1 MDTESVQKS
10 ASTVWQLAAN
20 QYGVISRRQLLDL
33 GWHAEAIKH
42 RVRKGRLHPVRRGV
56 FAVGRPELTLRGH
69 WMAAV
74 LACGPGAF
82 LSHMDAAMLWGIRG
96 PPTATGRHW
105 LVDICVEAHRRP
117 RCEGIRLH
125 RVQLFQELDRTQ
137 RNGIPVTSPVRTLI
151 DLATLLGPG
160 ELETA
165 INEADRLGLVD
176 PDKLRAATAARRGQ
190 HGVRPLRDVL
200 DRHTFSL
207 TDSELERRLLR
218 LVRRA
223 GLPRPLTQQRV
234 NGFRVDFYWPELGLV
249 VETDGLRYHRTPAQ
263 QSRDRTRDQKHA
275 AAGLTA
281 LRFSHAQVAFDSEHV
296 IETLRA
302 VMNRQRGRLWTA

>member
-20 QYGVISRRQLLDL
+20 QHGVISRRQLLDL
-33 GWHAEAIKH
+33 GWHTEAIKH
-42 RVRKGRLHPVRRGV
+42 RVRKRRLHPVRRGV
-56 FAVGRPELTLRGH
+56 FALGRPELTLRGQ

-82 LSHMDAAMLWGIRG
+82 LSHVDAATLWGIRG
-96 PPTATGRHW
+96 RPAGTGRHW
-105 LVDICVEAHRRP
+105 CVDICVEAHRRP

-125 RVQLFQELDRTQ
+125 RVKLFQELDGAQ
-137 RNGIPVTSPVRTLI
+137 RDGIPVTSPVRTLI
-151 DLATLLGPG
+151 DLATVLGPG

-176 PDKLRAATAARRGQ
+176 PDNLRAATAARTGQ
-190 HGVRPLRDVL
+190 HGVRALRDVL
-200 DRHTFSL
+200 DRHTFRL
-207 TDSELERRLLR
+207 TDSELERRFLR

-223 GLPRPLTQQRV
+223 ALPRPLTQPRV

-263 QSRDRTRDQKHA
+263 QARDRTRDQKHA
-275 AAGLTA
+275 TAGLTA
-281 LRFSHAQVAFDSEHV
+281 LRFSHAQVAYEAEHV
-296 IETLRA
+296 IKRF
-302 VMNRQRGRLWTA
+302 MP

>member
-1 MDTESVQKS
+1 MDNESVQKS
-10 ASTVWQLAAN
+10 ASTVWSLAAN
-20 QYGVISRRQLLDL
+20 QHGVISRRQLLDL
-33 GWHAEAIKH
+33 GLHAEAIKH
-42 RVRKGRLHPVRRGV
+42 RVRRRRLHPVRRGV
-56 FAVGRPELTLRGH
+56 FAVGRPDLTLHGH

-82 LSHMDAAMLWGIRG
+82 LSHVDAATLWGIRG
-96 PPTATGRHW
+96 RPEATRRRW

-125 RVQLFQELDRTQ
+125 RVQLFDELDCAQ
-137 RNGIPVTSPVRTLI
+137 RDGIPVTSPVRTLI
-151 DLATLLGPG
+151 DLATVLGPR

-176 PDKLRAATAARRGQ
+176 PDKLRAAAAARTRQ
-190 HGVRPLRDVL
+190 HGVRSLRGVL
-200 DRHTFSL
+200 DRRTFSL
-207 TDSELERRLLR
+207 TDSELERRFLR

-223 GLPRPLTQQRV
+223 GMPRPLTQQRV

-263 QSRDRTRDQKHA
+263 QSRDRTRDQKHV

-281 LRFSHAQVAFDSEHV
+281 LRFCHAQVAFEAEHV

-302 VMNRQRGRLWTA
+302 VMNRQRPMLWTA